1 MVKEPLANYKLP
13 TTNYK
18 LFRSA
23 KKYIAAGVNSPVR
36 SFKAVGGAPVFV
48 KRASG
53 AKILGEDGKSYIDYC
68 LSWGALLLGHAHPT
82 VISATKKAIENGTS
96 YGTATKRETEFAK
109 IITEAIP
116 SIERLRL
123 VNSGTEAT
131 MSAVRL
137 ARGYTKKNKLIKFK
151 ECYHGHSDYF
161 LAGKSAGI
169 PQNLCRDVINLDYN
183 NLEAVEAALKKDND
197 IACVIAEPIAANK
210 GLILP
215 EKGFLEGLRRLTSR
229 YNALL
234 IFDEV
239 ITGFRFCFGGIQNIS
254 KIRPDL
260 TCLGKIIGGGF
271 PLACFGGKREIMQH
285 IAPLGSVYQ
294 AGTLAGNPVAVSAGI
309 KTLNLLNTEGFYE
322 KLKQKSILFYAR
334 LEELIEKSSVRL
346 NLNHSDSIFNFD
358 FENRNDFRK
367 FFHLLLSQGAYLSPA
382 PDEVCFLS
390 SAHTQK
396 DLDYTVNAVNYA
408 LKHLPR

>member
-1 MVKEPLANYKLP
+1 MVEINSS
-13 TTNYK
+13 
-18 LFRSA
+18 LFQES
-23 KKYIAAGVNSPVR
+23 KKYIAGGVNSPVR
-36 SFKAVGGAPVFV
+36 SFKAVGGSPVFV

-53 AKILGEDGKSYIDYC
+53 DRIFGEDGKSYIDYC
-68 LSWGALLLGHAHPT
+68 LSWGALLLGHSHPQ
-82 VISATKKAIENGTS
+82 VVSAAKEAIENGTS
-96 YGTATKRETEFAK
+96 YGAATKRETEFAR
-109 IITEAIP
+109 IITGAMP

-123 VNSGTEAT
+123 VNSGTEAA

-137 ARGYTKKNKLIKFK
+137 ARGYTRKNKIIKFK

-161 LAGKSAGI
+161 LAGFSAGL
-169 PQNLCRDVINLDYN
+169 PRNLLRDVINLDYN

-197 IACVIAEPIAANK
+197 IACVIVEPIAANK

-215 EKGFLEGLRRLTSR
+215 EKGFLEGLRKLTKR

-239 ITGFRFCFGGIQNIS
+239 ITGFRFCFGGIQNIF

-271 PLACFGGKREIMQH
+271 PLAGFGGKREIMLH
-285 IAPLGSVYQ
+285 IAPEGSVYQ
-294 AGTLAGNPVAVSAGI
+294 AGTLAGNPVAVSAGL
-309 KTLNLLNTEGFYE
+309 KTLDLLKAKGFYE
-322 KLKQKSILFYAR
+322 TLRQKSIFFYGR
-334 LEELIEKSSVRL
+334 LTELIEKSAVKVG
-346 NLNHSDSIFNFD
+346 LNHFDSMFSLD
-358 FENRNDFRK
+358 FKDRTEFSR
-367 FFHLLLSQGAYLSPA
+367 FFHLLLDKGIYLSPA

-396 DLDYTVNAVNYA
+396 DLGYTVKAVDYA
-408 LKHLPR
+408 LKKLH